1 MRMLRPILLSLMFSL
16 VSFAV
21 APTSEAQDPAVL
33 ARLQRHGR
41 MDARTARRTVT
52 QVNQFMAENA
62 AQGGENYD
70 DLRQATNRAL
80 FGAAGP
86 GRTRAEFDQRLAAV
100 LDRLRQGL
108 DLATLQ
114 VFFPARRNGAV
125 LCAAEFGL
133 TMPECDA
140 LISAATN
147 QTSALPYFA
156 PDDGRDLTRELTR
169 DRVRRR
175 LATQITNR
183 LLEVMLGVP
192 RVLTND
198 QRGRGLVRLLE
209 ACPGGNTD
217 RESQIRAWHVGP
229 NPCMARCIAERL
241 ARQGHDSGVQGAIFV
256 LGMGERAANAYIRW
270 GAPQA
275 SAAPQPPAQ
284 PPRVAQV
291 APRQGPPQRPQ
302 IAPQRPQIAPQRP
315 QVAPQQPP
323 QARRPAPG
331 PGVQQRRAAPPR
343 ATTAANPNAADTLR
357 QQGRGHFS
365 VGRFAQASAAYEAST
380 TLEPNHAGGWAGLGA
395 SRTQMNDHRGAA
407 LAYEQA
413 VRIEPNN
420 AAYLVALGRSFAGA
434 GNNAGAIA
442 ALQAALRVDPQN
454 ATAIEGLRALGG
466 ERPAPPL
473 PEAPERNSIIAVM
486 QPLRG
491 ALQGCAPGVTGQVTF
506 ALKIHGETGD
516 VVEASY
522 TGDTIGEEEGA
533 CMTSVVQSARFPRF
547 TRETLEIN
555 YPYVLGE

>member
-1 MRMLRPILLSLMFSL
+1 MLMLRPLLLSLLFSL
-16 VSFAV
+16 LASAV
-21 APTSEAQDPAVL
+21 PAASEAQDPAVL

-41 MDARTARRTVT
+41 MDESTARRTVRR
-52 QVNQFMAENA
+52 VNEFMAENA
-62 AQGGENYD
+62 ARGGEEYD

-80 FGAAGP
+80 FGPSAGP
-86 GRTRAEFDQRLAAV
+86 GRTRADFDQRLSAV
-100 LDRLRQGL
+100 IDRLSTGL
-108 DLATLQ
+108 NLPTLQ
-114 VFFPARRNGAV
+114 AFFPARRNGAV

-156 PDDGRDLTRELTR
+156 PDDGRELTLTLTRE
-169 DRVRRR
+169 RVRRR
-175 LATQITNR
+175 LAAQITER
-183 LLEVMLGVP
+183 LLATMLGVP

-229 NPCMARCIAERL
+229 NPGMARCIAERL
-241 ARQGHDSGVQGAIFV
+241 ARQGTDSGIQGAIFV
-256 LGMGERAANAYIRW
+256 LGMSERAAAAYIRW

-275 SAAPQPPAQ
+275 AAAPPAPPAVQ
-284 PPRVAQV
+284 PPRQQV
-291 APRQGPPQRPQ
+291 RPPV
-302 IAPQRPQIAPQRP
+302 APQRPP
-315 QVAPQQPP
+315 QVQTPPPNAYRAPVPQPRA
-323 QARRPAPG
+323 QG

-343 ATTAANPNAADTLR
+343 ATAAANPNAAETLR
-357 QQGRGHFS
+357 QQGRGHFG
-365 VGRFAQASAAYEAST
+365 VGRFAQAAAAYEAST
-380 TLEPNHAGGWAGLGA
+380 TLDPNNAGGWAGLGA
-395 SRTQMNDHRGAA
+395 SRAQMNDQQGAS

-413 VRIEPNN
+413 VRLAPEN
-420 AAYLVALGRSFAGA
+420 ASYLVALGRAFAGA

-442 ALQAALRVDPQN
+442 ALQQALRVEPQN

-473 PEAPERNSIIAVM
+473 PEAPERNAIIAVM

-491 ALQGCAPGVTGQVTF
+491 ALQGCAPSFTGQVTF
-506 ALKIHGETGD
+506 QLKIQGETGD

-522 TGDTIGEEEGA
+522 SGENVPEEEGA

-547 TRETLEIN
+547 TRETLDIG
-555 YPYVLGE
+555 YPYVLGD